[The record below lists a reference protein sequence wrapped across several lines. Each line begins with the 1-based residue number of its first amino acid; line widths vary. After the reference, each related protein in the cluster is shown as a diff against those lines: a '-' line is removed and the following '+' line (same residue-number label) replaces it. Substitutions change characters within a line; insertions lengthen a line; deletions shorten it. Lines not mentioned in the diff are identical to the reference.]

1 MAALLLLAILPGLY
15 RDAGPDTAA
24 AVKQVG
30 IDRIYV
36 PPAQKEQ
43 WAATG
48 LDAVAIDVA
57 KLTKLGKPG
66 VQYRMDRA
74 AATSVPWI
82 DANGWQLE
90 RDPER
95 TYYYDVPSAALPV
108 AMAESYSRNAR
119 TVIHTEADAASFGRM
134 LAFLKRIDRAEM
146 PQMANIGLIDDG
158 SEIAGEAMNLLARRN
173 LLFRIVKTPDPK
185 LELNVSPTAQD
196 ASNPFAYAQE
206 IRQKLGDDKRL
217 VRLYGSDVVLANLT
231 GDGKK
236 ARLFLINYSNRKVTG
251 LRVRLRGAYKN
262 AALHVFGI
270 ENAAAADYLSEDGNA
285 EFTVP
290 EMGPFA
296 VIDLNQ

>member
-15 RDAGPDTAA
+15 WDAGPDTAA
-24 AVKQVG
+24 AVKQAG

-57 KLTKLGKPG
+57 TLTKLGKPG

-90 RDPER
+90 RDPKR
-95 TYYYDVPSAALPV
+95 TYYYDVPSAALPI

-119 TVIHTEADAASFGRM
+119 TVIHPEADVASFGFM
-134 LAFLKRIDRAEM
+134 LAFLKRIDQAEM
-146 PQMANIGLIDDG
+146 PQMANIGLTDDG
-158 SEIAGEAMNLLARRN
+158 SDIAGEAMNLLARRN
-173 LLFRIVKTPDPK
+173 LLFRIVKTPDRK
-185 LELNVSPTAQD
+185 LDLNVSPTAQD
-196 ASNPFAYAQE
+196 ASNPFTYAQE

-231 GDGKK
+231 GNGKK

-262 AALHVFGI
+262 AALHVFDI

-296 VIDLNQ
+296 VVDLNQ